1 MSAIKPNERQWLKN
15 YHDFLNTEDIT
26 VPPELSH
33 RVLKLIKKRMQPSV
47 TQIFVKLLILHVP
60 IGILSLYVCDQ
71 FGMSPFETNFS
82 LARYFMYFGH
92 SFCMF
97 LCGSFFIGGS
107 ILISGFILKPQ
118 EVRILRKKSYIQS
131 FFLAGVS
138 YGSFLMFGAEIT
150 LGVALVWL
158 LGAILGGII
167 SSEIVYRLFKLS
179 QSPL

>member
-1 MSAIKPNERQWLKN
+1 MKPSERQWLED
-15 YHDFLNTEDIT
+15 YHDFLNTEET
-26 VPPELSH
+26 PVPPELSH
-33 RVLKLIKKRMQPSV
+33 RVLALIKRRMLPSV
-47 TQIFVKLLILHVP
+47 SQIFIKLLMLHIP
-60 IGILSLYVCDQ
+60 IGILSLLVCDQ

-97 LCGSFFIGGS
+97 LCGLFFIGGS
-107 ILISGFILKPQ
+107 VLISGFILKPH
-118 EVRILRKKSYIQS
+118 EVKALRKKSYIQS
-131 FFLAGVS
+131 FFLAGIS

-150 LGVALVWL
+150 LSIALVWL